1 MGVFG
6 VSYDAPATNRAFAD
20 RYQLPFVLLSDTDR
34 SLARAVGA
42 SIPLLPFPKRI
53 SYLVGSDGAVLKAYP
68 RVKPARHA
76 AEVLADARTLLTV
89 PG

>member
-1 MGVFG
+1 MFG

-20 RYQLPFVLLSDTDR
+20 RYNLPFLLLSDADR

-42 SIPLLPFPKRI
+42 AIPLLPFPKRI
-53 SYLVGSDGAVLKAYP
+53 SYLVGGNGSVIKAYP
-68 RVKPARHA
+68 GVKPSRHA
-76 AEVLADARTLLTV
+76 AEVLADARTLLTA